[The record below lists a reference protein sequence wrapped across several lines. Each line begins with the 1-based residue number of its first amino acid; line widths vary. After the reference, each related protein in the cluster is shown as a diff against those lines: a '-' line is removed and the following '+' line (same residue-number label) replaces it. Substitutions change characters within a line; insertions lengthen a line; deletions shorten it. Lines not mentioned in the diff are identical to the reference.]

1 MTPTTTSRRPR
12 SDGAGARSGAAAR
25 SSRGGGRKRT
35 SRVRRRRRLLALA
48 LVVVGGAAA
57 AAALGLGPLGDAV
70 REVTLPLRH
79 DDIIRQQAEDKDLDP
94 ALIAAVIY
102 EETRFQP
109 RTSPAGAEGLM
120 QITPET
126 ARFIADHSGATT
138 FRLQDLDTPQI
149 NISYGTY
156 YLRYLIDRYDGDERL
171 AIAAY
176 NAGAT
181 NVDRWLDEAGDDD
194 LDLEDIPFIETRE
207 YVEDVEERRKEYKK
221 NYADELGL

>member
-1 MTPTTTSRRPR
+1 VTPTTTSRPKRTAER
-12 SDGAGARSGAAAR
+12 QNGGSA
-25 SSRGGGRKRT
+25 GGRPQRQPPPG
-35 SRVRRRRRLLALA
+35 RARRRRLAGV
-48 LVVVGGAAA
+48 LVVAVGAGAAA
-57 AAALGLGPLGDAV
+57 VVFGIGPLGEAV

-79 DDIIRQQAEDKDLDP
+79 DDIIRQQAQDKDLDP

-126 ARFIADHSGATT
+126 AAFIAERSGATT
-138 FRLQDLDTPQI
+138 FRLEDLADPQI
-149 NISYGTY
+149 NISYGSF
-156 YLRYLIDRYDGDERL
+156 YLRHLVDRYGGDERL

-181 NVDRWLDEAGDDD
+181 NVDAWLAEADDD
-194 LDLEDIPFIETRE
+194 ELDLEDIRFAETRE
-207 YVEDVEERRKEYKK
+207 YVADVEERRKEYEK
-221 NYADELGL
+221 NYSEELGI

>member
-1 MTPTTTSRRPR
+1 MTPATTPHPRRTAERRNGGSAGGRPR
-12 SDGAGARSGAAAR
+12 RRQPPQGRARRRLAGVLVVVTAGAGAAA
-25 SSRGGGRKRT
+25 
-35 SRVRRRRRLLALA
+35 
-48 LVVVGGAAA
+48 VVFGI
-57 AAALGLGPLGDAV
+57 GPLGEAV

-79 DDIIRQQAEDKDLDP
+79 DDIIRQQAQDKDLDP

-126 ARFIADHSGATT
+126 ASFIAERSGATS
-138 FRLQDLDTPQI
+138 FRLADLADPQI
-149 NISYGTY
+149 NISYGSF
-156 YLRYLIDRYDGDERL
+156 YLRHLIDRYGGDERL

-181 NVDRWLDEAGDDD
+181 NVDAWLAEADDD
-194 LDLEDIPFIETRE
+194 ELDLEDIRFVETRE
-207 YVEDVEERRKEYKK
+207 YVADVEERRKEYEK
-221 NYADELGL
+221 NYSDELGI